1 MSQTILITGATGHFG
16 KATIDFLLQKGIPA
30 NTISALVRD
39 ETKAADLKAKGINLK
54 IGEYDNYESLIAAF
68 KGIDKV
74 LLVSGSDIVNRGKQQ
89 ENAVK
94 AAKEAGVKHLLYT
107 SFERK
112 NETETSPIAFLAKS
126 HIDTDN
132 LIKASGLKYTI
143 FRNNLYLDVLPMFV
157 GEQVLEN
164 GIFFPAGDTKSA
176 FVLRSD
182 LAEAAANVLTGE
194 VHENKEYAM
203 NNVENYSFQDIADV
217 LSKIS
222 NKNIAYTSPTAEVY
236 ADTLTKAG
244 VPGEYIG
251 MFAGFAAAIQQGEFN
266 SEKTDL
272 ENILGRKPATLED
285 FLTQLYAPKN

>member
-1 MSQTILITGATGHFG
+1 MNQTILITGATGHFG

-30 NTISALVRD
+30 NSISALVRD
-39 ETKAADLKAKGINLK
+39 EAKATDLKAKGINLK
-54 IGEYDNYESLIAAF
+54 IGEYDNYESLVAAF
-68 KGIDKV
+68 KEIDKV

-132 LIKASGLKYTI
+132 LIKASGLKYTL
-143 FRNNLYLDVLPMFV
+143 FRNNLYLDVLPMFI
-157 GEQVLEN
+157 GEQVLET
-164 GIFFPAGDTKSA
+164 GIFFPAGETKSA

-182 LAEAAANVLTGE
+182 LAEAAANVLTSEG
-194 VHENKEYAM
+194 HENKEYAM
-203 NNVENYSFQDIADV
+203 NNTENYSFQDVASI
-217 LSKIS
+217 LSKIT
-222 NKNIAYTSPTAEVY
+222 NKDISYTSPTVEIYTTA
-236 ADTLTKAG
+236 LNKAG

-251 MFAGFAAAIQQGEFN
+251 MFAGFAEAIQQGEFN
-266 SEKTDL
+266 SPKTDL
-272 ENILGRKPATLED
+272 ENLLGRKPATLEG
-285 FLTQLYAPKN
+285 FLTQVYAPKN